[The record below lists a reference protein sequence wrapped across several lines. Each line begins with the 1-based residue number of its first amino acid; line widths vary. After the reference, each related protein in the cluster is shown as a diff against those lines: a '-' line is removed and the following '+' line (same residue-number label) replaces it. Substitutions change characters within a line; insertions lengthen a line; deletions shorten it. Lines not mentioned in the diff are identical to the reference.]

1 MLRFQLIVTLGVSA
15 ALALCGAASAAGFA
29 ASEPASVVVRTDD
42 VNLHTTTGAR
52 LMALRIRNA
61 AAVAC
66 GSEISPVAIR
76 FSDGFVRCR
85 EAAVDRAVRDLNAPM
100 VADALG
106 HSPEMLSRG
115 D

>member
-1 MLRFQLIVTLGVSA
+1 MWHHQLIVALGVST
-15 ALALCGAASAAGFA
+15 ALGVCGIASAAGYA
-29 ASEPASVVVRTDD
+29 AGEPASVVVRTDD
-42 VNLHTTTGAR
+42 VDLHTVAGAR

-61 AAVAC
+61 AAAVC
-66 GSEISPVAIR
+66 GGQIEPVALR

-100 VADALG
+100 VAEAVG
-106 HSPEMLSRG
+106 RAPQMLSRG

>member
-1 MLRFQLIVTLGVSA
+1 MLHSQLIVALGVST
-15 ALALCGAASAAGFA
+15 ALAVCGGASAAGFSA
-29 ASEPASVVVRTDD
+29 IEPASVVVRTDD
-42 VNLHTTTGAR
+42 VNLHTSSGAR

-66 GSEISPVAIR
+66 GGDVEPVALR
-76 FSDGFVRCR
+76 VSDGFIRCR

-100 VADALG
+100 LADALG
-106 HSPEMLSRG
+106 RSPQMLSRG

>member
-1 MLRFQLIVTLGVSA
+1 MLRSQLIVALGVST
-15 ALALCGAASAAGFA
+15 ALAACGGASAAGFA
-29 ASEPASVVVRTDD
+29 ASEPGSVTVRTDD
-42 VNLHTTTGAR
+42 VNLHTPAGAR

-61 AAVAC
+61 AAAAC
-66 GSEISPVAIR
+66 GGEIYPVVIR
-76 FSDGFVRCR
+76 FSDGFIRCR

-106 HSPEMLSRG
+106 RSPQMLSRG

>member
-1 MLRFQLIVTLGVSA
+1 MLRSQLIVALGVSA
-15 ALALCGAASAAGFA
+15 ALAACGAASAQGFA
-29 ASEPASVVVRTDD
+29 AGESTSVVVRTDD
-42 VNLHTTTGAR
+42 VNLHTAAGAR

-61 AAVAC
+61 AASAC
-66 GSEISPVAIR
+66 GGEVEPVAIR

-85 EAAVDRAVRDLNAPM
+85 DAAVERAVRDLNAPM

-106 HSPEMLSRG
+106 RSPQMLSRG